1 MSNIRGMALAAA
13 VKYIKQTYGEE
24 GFKKVV
30 EAMEAG
36 DREVMAGS
44 LNPVNLYSMKAYNSF
59 LDKADKLLGKGDYEL
74 CRQVG
79 IFEARE
85 TFTGLYKVFLEVGNP
100 HFVIKKA
107 GLAWRTLHDAG
118 DLEVEQ
124 TGDKYVRGKVSN
136 FPDPHKAFCWDLV
149 GYFEKVLEMS
159 GAKNLDVKEIKCRCS
174 GDDCCEFEVRWE

>member
-1 MSNIRGMALAAA
+1 MSNVRGLSANLA
-13 VKYIKQTYGEE
+13 VKYIKQNFGEE
-24 GFKKVV
+24 GFAKVL
-30 EAMEAG
+30 E
-36 DREVMAGS
+36 S
-44 LNPVNLYSMKAYNSF
+44 LDQQERDMFKGMMNPMGLYSAKAFINMINS
-59 LDKADKLLGKGDYEL
+59 ADKLCGKGDYDI
-74 CRQVG
+74 CRQIG
-79 IFEARE
+79 RFEAQE
-85 TFTGLYKVFLEVGNP
+85 AFGGLYKVFLELGNP
-100 HFVIKKA
+100 HFVIRRA
-107 GLAWRTLHDAG
+107 PLAWRTLNDAG